1 MNLVRGIG
9 RMLLGGYYISNGVR
23 AVRHPAEFA
32 DGAQPL
38 TERLAPLAQRVL
50 PDAAAGYVPVDAKAI
65 VRVSGIASVAGG
77 VGMALGIGSRASATV
92 AAASMVPT
100 LLAANPSGL
109 KGPDKMAARS
119 EYLRTVALFG
129 AALVVSQDTKG
140 KPSMIWRAR
149 DSKAR
154 LARDADRTRKVLA
167 KEAARTQDQMSK
179 NVRRANRTAKVRAR
193 AALKS
198 IEAS

>member
-23 AVRHPAEFA
+23 AVRRPAEFA
-32 DGAQPL
+32 EATQPL

-50 PDAAAGYVPVDAKAI
+50 PDAASGYVPDDATVV
-65 VRVSGIASVAGG
+65 VRLSGLASVAGG
-77 VGMALGIGSRASATV
+77 LGMALGIGSRASASL

-100 LLAANPSGL
+100 LLSTNPRGL
-109 KGPDKMAARS
+109 KGADKALRRA

-140 KPSMIWRAR
+140 QPSMMWRAK

-154 LARDADRTRKVLA
+154 LAQEAERTRKTLA
-167 KEAARTQDQMSK
+167 KEAARTQELVGRDL
-179 NVRRANRTAKVRAR
+179 RRANRAVKAQAR
-193 AALKS
+193 AARKS
-198 IEAS
+198 IES